1 MSSESK
7 IGGDNIILIGMPASG
22 KSTLGVILAKVLGY
36 KFIDSDILI
45 QEQQSRKLSQIIE
58 EDGID
63 SFLKIEDDVNASID
77 ADKTVIA
84 TGGSAVYGEKAM
96 QHFKNIGRVV
106 YLHVEYDRLVK
117 RLSDIKQRGVV
128 IRDGQTFEQLYDE
141 RVRLYNKYADITVTE
156 RWRIPDQRDA
166 GRQSE
171 LRGDHCFG
179 NLHHWQEDC
188 YGESREYEQNI
199 R

>member
-1 MSSESK
+1 MSFK
-7 IGGDNIILIGMPASG
+7 DNTDNNNIILIGMPASG

-36 KFIDSDILI
+36 NFIDSDILI
-45 QEQQSRKLSQIIE
+45 QEKQDRKLSQIIE

-63 SFLKIEDDVNASID
+63 SFIEIENEVNASID
-77 ADKTVIA
+77 VKRTVIA

-156 RWRIPDQRDA
+156 NCENVEKVLADLIK
-166 GRQSE
+166 E
-171 LRGDHCFG
+171 L
-179 NLHHWQEDC
+179 
-188 YGESREYEQNI
+188 GEA
-199 R
+199 